1 MSEAAMFDA
10 LGFHWDTGVARRPVD
25 VLTVE
30 EVLADFDR
38 GMAGHVW
45 AAAALEGNPFT
56 YPEVQ
61 TLLEGVTVGGRKVS
75 DAQQILRL
83 RDGYV
88 LLRDMVAAGNFTL
101 SKATSDLLHSAIATG
116 EALESGHF
124 RGEGHARTDVTVH
137 LGERGTHFPPPT
149 QPGGAN
155 LRELYARGL
164 EALEHAETPFERAA
178 AYFLFGADTQFYFD
192 GNKRTARA
200 MMNGV
205 LMSEGIHAVLVPA
218 QLREEF
224 NTTMRDFYAD
234 RDATQAMELLAGC
247 GPRVEQTRA
256 RLIRINKGPDGP
268 GNGITP

>member
-1 MSEAAMFDA
+1 MSDAAMFEK
-10 LGFHWDTGVARRPVD
+10 LGFHWDTDAARRHVD
-25 VLTVE
+25 VLSVD
-30 EVLADFDR
+30 EVLADFER

-61 TLLEGVTVGGRKVS
+61 TLLEGVTVGGHKVA
-75 DAQQILRL
+75 DAEQILRL

-88 LLRDMVAAGNFTL
+88 LLRDMVASGSFTL
-101 SKATSDLLHSAIATG
+101 SKATSDRLHSAIATG

-124 RGEGHARTDVTVH
+124 RGEGAAHSDVSVH
-137 LGERGTHFPPPT
+137 LGERGTHFPPQT

-155 LRELYARGL
+155 LREIYEGGL
-164 EALEHAETPFERAA
+164 QGLDQAGTPFEKAA
-178 AYFLFGADTQFYFD
+178 AYFLFGAYNQFYFD

-205 LMSEGIHAVLVPA
+205 LMSAGIHAVLIPA

-234 RDATQAMELLAGC
+234 RDATQAMELLATC
-247 GPRVEQTRA
+247 GPRIAQTRE
-256 RLIRINKGPDGP
+256 RLIRINKRPDGP
-268 GNGITP
+268 GNALTP

>member
-1 MSEAAMFDA
+1 MSDAAMFEA
-10 LGFHWDTGVARRPVD
+10 LGFHWDTAAARGPVD
-25 VLTVE
+25 VLSVQ

-38 GMAGHVW
+38 GMAAHVW

-88 LLRDMVAAGNFTL
+88 LLRNMVASGDFALT
-101 SKATSDLLHSAIATG
+101 KATSDLLHAAIASG
-116 EALESGHF
+116 EALESG
-124 RGEGHARTDVTVH
+124 
-137 LGERGTHFPPPT
+137 
-149 QPGGAN
+149 GGN
-155 LRELYARGL
+155 LSGIYASGL

-205 LMSEGIHAVLVPA
+205 LMSAGIHAVLIPA

-224 NTTMRDFYAD
+224 NTIMRDFYAD
-234 RDATQAMELLAGC
+234 RDATQAMELFAEC
-247 GPRVEQTRA
+247 GPRVAQTKD
-256 RLIRINKGPDGP
+256 RLIRINHQSNDPST
-268 GNGITP
+268 NLTP